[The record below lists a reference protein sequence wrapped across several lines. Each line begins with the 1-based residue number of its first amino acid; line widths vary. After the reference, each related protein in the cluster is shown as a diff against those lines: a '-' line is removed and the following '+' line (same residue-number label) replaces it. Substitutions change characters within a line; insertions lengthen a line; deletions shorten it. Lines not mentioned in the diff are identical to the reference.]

1 MVVVA
6 PGEAGG
12 GVVIPPALLI
22 GDRGAC
28 LVLLTEPSFEGQL
41 TVRIHEG
48 ESAGSS
54 RLEAG
59 DCVAGETVGSLQG
72 VHVEEGDQL
81 GPGEGQRLEMFL
93 NLLNIQFSSF

>member
-12 GVVIPPALLI
+12 GVVIPPTLVI
-22 GDRGAC
+22 SDRAAG

-41 TVRIHEG
+41 AVRIHEG
-48 ESAGSS
+48 ESTGSS

-59 DCVAGETVGSLQG
+59 ESVAGETVGSLQG

-81 GPGEGQRLEMFL
+81 RPSEGQRLEMFL
-93 NLLNIQFSSF
+93 HLLNVQFSSF